1 MQVGGEGQSVGLES
15 SNQHIYA
22 NQTSP
27 RLIAAIYAPIGIWLA
42 FCDTKLPIFAY
53 SSR

>member
-15 SNQHIYA
+15 SNLRIYA

-27 RLIAAIYAPIGIWLA
+27 RLALIGTWLTL
-42 FCDTKLPIFAY
+42 CNTKLPIFAY

>member
-15 SNQHIYA
+15 SNLRIYA

-27 RLIAAIYAPIGIWLA
+27 RLITTIYAPIGTWLT
-42 FCDTKLPIFAY
+42 FCNTKLPVFACSY
-53 SSR
+53 R

>member
-15 SNQHIYA
+15 SNLRIYA

-27 RLIAAIYAPIGIWLA
+27 RLIAAIYAPIGTWLT
-42 FCDTKLPIFAY
+42 FRNTKLPVFAY